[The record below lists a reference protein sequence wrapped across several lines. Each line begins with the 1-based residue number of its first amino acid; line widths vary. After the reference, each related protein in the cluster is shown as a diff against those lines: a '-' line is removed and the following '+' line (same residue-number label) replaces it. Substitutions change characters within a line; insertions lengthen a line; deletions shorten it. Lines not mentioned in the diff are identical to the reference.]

1 MFKLKRL
8 NCVVLVMLHASVI
21 LAQMSCQNKVL
32 SMLGSLL
39 RNTKILVVEINLGN
53 AERFVCLFVCLSYII
68 QIIKHFFCSGEGG
81 NWSFTSFSIFCALVI
96 CFLFAK
102 QKGLPTHIF
111 AFYSYFNF
119 CILRKC
125 VQSI

>member
-53 AERFVCLFVCLSYII
+53 AERFVCLFVY
-68 QIIKHFFCSGEGG
+68 
-81 NWSFTSFSIFCALVI
+81 
-96 CFLFAK
+96 
-102 QKGLPTHIF
+102 HI
-111 AFYSYFNF
+111 
-119 CILRKC
+119 
-125 VQSI
+125 